1 MAARAPAGGD
11 PGQQRPDAP
20 PAERPPLG
28 TTPGLGEWPATAGA
42 ATSPDPFAERPQVFL
57 GAAFAGGL
65 VAAQLLKR
73 LRR

>member
-1 MAARAPAGGD
+1 MTAQAPTGGD
-11 PGQQRPDAP
+11 PGERPDAP
-20 PAERPPLG
+20 TAEMPPLG
-28 TTPGLGEWPATAGA
+28 STPPAAESDA
-42 ATSPDPFAERPQVFL
+42 FAERPQVFL